1 MEYNELVKA
10 LRCDGNNIG
19 QDSGGC
25 TNKKC
30 RYRDQDSACNIVSIC
45 EDAAAAI
52 TDLLVENQ
60 SLRNAANGFKA
71 RAEAAEAR
79 AEKAQRERDEA
90 VETIFKWTGCA
101 ECKNWQSDTD
111 WCEKHDRYA
120 TISDG
125 CSTPEWRGIKEE

>member
-1 MEYNELVKA
+1 MGYKELIERLKDETYWSGSSGPSS
-10 LRCDGNNIG
+10 RDIHPIICD
-19 QDSGGC
+19 
-25 TNKKC
+25 
-30 RYRDQDSACNIVSIC
+30 
-45 EDAAAAI
+45 EAATAI
-52 TDLLVENQ
+52 TDLL
-60 SLRNAANGFKA
+60 A

-79 AEKAQRERDEA
+79 CKTLEKMVREYQDEIVPGYRERAEKAERERDEA

>member
-30 RYRDQDSACNIVSIC
+30 RYRDPDSACNIVSIC
-45 EDAAAAI
+45 EDAATAI
-52 TDLLVENQ
+52 TDLVVENQ

-71 RAEAAEAR
+71 RTQRSRGASVS
-79 AEKAQRERDEA
+79 EKPLMGFHVPSDAFDPKNRIELWPSEYKHPKRKKVNQN
-90 VETIFKWTGCA
+90 VEDKKG
-101 ECKNWQSDTD
+101 
-111 WCEKHDRYA
+111 EKH
-120 TISDG
+120 G
-125 CSTPEWRGIKEE
+125 